1 MHRRREDILNRL
13 KKQIEVKG
21 HMVAAASGSGLSAK
35 YTIVGGADLIVALPS
50 GFYRQMGRSSKSCY
64 LPFANTNQLVM
75 ARGASELLPI
85 VGEVPVLFGLCA
97 TDPHIQLDAYL
108 DEIAENGFCG
118 VINYPSISF
127 LDGIYRE
134 SLEDM
139 GINFEA
145 EVEMIS
151 LARKKGLVTAA
162 FVNTPEQCEKMIRA
176 GGDIICV
183 HFGLTR
189 GGIMGAKKVLSL
201 EAGAKRARSIFEICD
216 RLAPGAIKLVFGGPI
231 KLPIDVKYM
240 YDNTS
245 TMGFMGGSTFDRIP
259 YEQTMIDT
267 TKQFN
272 YVGKTEQDKLISQ
285 MIDGI
290 ENYYN
295 YVDFIKKYVELNY
308 MKKVSFGDLSNVVH
322 VSRPYL
328 SSLFKKEVGCT
339 FPEYLTRVRIGKAME
354 ILKRSDTT
362 LVYAAQ
368 MVGYSDY
375 AHFSKSFK
383 KLVGCSPRQWC
394 DIRRKEQDV
403 APSGGEGEK
412 PAPKPPQPR

>member
-1 MHRRREDILNRL
+1 MHNKREDILNRL
-13 KKQIEVKG
+13 KKQIKIKG
-21 HMVAAASGSGLSAK
+21 HMVSAASGSGLSAK

-50 GFYRQMGRSSKSCY
+50 GFYRQMGRSSNSCY
-64 LPFANTNQLVM
+64 LPFANSNRLVM
-75 ARGASELLPI
+75 SRGASELLPI
-85 VGEVPVLFGLCA
+85 VGEVPVIFGLCA
-97 TDPHIQLDAYL
+97 TDPHIQLDMYL
-108 DEIAENGFCG
+108 DQVADNGFCG

-127 LDGIYRE
+127 LDGKFRE
-134 SLEDM
+134 CLEDM

-145 EVEMIS
+145 EVELIA
-151 LARKKGLVTAA
+151 LAREKGMVTAA
-162 FVNTPEQCEKMIRA
+162 FVNTVEQCEEMIRA
-176 GGDIICV
+176 GADIICV

-201 EAGAKRARSIFEICD
+201 EAGVKRAQTIFEICD
-216 RLAPGAIKLVFGGPI
+216 KMAPNAIKLVFGGPI
-231 KLPIDVKYM
+231 KLPVDVKYM

-259 YEQTMIDT
+259 YEQIMIDT

-290 ENYYN
+290 ENYYS
-295 YVDFIKKYVELNY
+295 YVDFVKKYVELNY

-339 FPEYLTRVRIGKAME
+339 FPEYLTKVRIGKAME
-354 ILKRSDTT
+354 ILKRSGTT
-362 LVYAAQ
+362 LVCAAQ
-368 MVGYSDY
+368 MVGYGDY

-383 KLVGCSPRQWC
+383 KLVGCSPSQWY
-394 DIRRKEQDV
+394 DIYRKGQEF
-403 APSGGEGEK
+403 AANSGETEN
-412 PAPKPPQPR
+412 